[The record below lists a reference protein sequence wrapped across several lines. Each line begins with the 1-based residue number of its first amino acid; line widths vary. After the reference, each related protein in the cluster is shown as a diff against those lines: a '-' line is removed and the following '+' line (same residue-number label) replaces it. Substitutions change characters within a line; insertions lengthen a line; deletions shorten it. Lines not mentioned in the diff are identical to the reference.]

1 MMIISKL
8 PAAVLS
14 CLCLA
19 ASLITPSAAEETAFG
34 TIKVEFD
41 LVDRNGAATTYEE
54 FRGKNVLLAFGF
66 THCLHICPMIAAKMA
81 AAIDVAD
88 KDSVGVFI
96 SVDTERDSPAI
107 TDDYAKKF
115 SAAMTGLS
123 GSHSQVAA
131 VANNFNATFVVTKS
145 EDTYTVQHTPG
156 IFLISPDGEMID
168 VFPMNAAADMIA
180 RAMQ

>member
-1 MMIISKL
+1 MMNNKL
-8 PAAVLS
+8 PVVLLS

-19 ASLITPSAAEETAFG
+19 VLWIAPSTAEETVFAA
-34 TIKVEFD
+34 IKVEFD
-41 LVDRNGAATTYEE
+41 LVDRNGVATTYEE

-66 THCLHICPMIAAKMA
+66 THCLHICPMVAAKMA
-81 AAIDVAD
+81 AAIDVAE

-115 SAAMTGLS
+115 GAAMTGLS
-123 GSHSQVAA
+123 GSHAQVAA

-145 EDTYTVQHTPG
+145 EDAYTVQHTPG
-156 IFLISPDGEMID
+156 IFLISPDGELID
-168 VFPMNAAADMIA
+168 VFPMNTAADKIA
-180 RAMQ
+180 QAMQ

>member
-1 MMIISKL
+1 MMNNKL
-8 PAAVLS
+8 PVVLLF

-19 ASLITPSAAEETAFG
+19 ALMVTPSAAEETAFG

-41 LVDRNGAATTYEE
+41 LVDRNGTATTYEE
-54 FRGKNVLLAFGF
+54 YRGKNVLLAFGF

-81 AAIDVAD
+81 AAIGVAD

-115 SAAMTGLS
+115 GEAMTGLS

-131 VANNFNATFVVTKS
+131 TANNFNATFVVTKS

-156 IFLISPDGEMID
+156 IFLISPDGELID
-168 VFPMNAAADMIA
+168 VFPMNASADKIA
-180 RAMQ
+180 QAMQ